1 MSHSKQD
8 KGSVAAGILAT
19 IGTILVIGLVVVGG
33 YLGGWWLQE
42 DAVNRTAQINQNSY
56 GRQVALVDDITRKYA
71 EIQNPNLPEPQ
82 KQAIV
87 TEMCVDFGFLTGKVQ
102 INPNIA
108 NYLNTECN

>member
-1 MSHSKQD
+1 MKQD
-8 KGSVAAGILAT
+8 RGGVAAGILAT
-19 IGTILVIGLVVVGG
+19 IGVILVIGLVVVGG

-42 DAVNRTAQINQNSY
+42 DAVNRTAEINQGSY

-71 EIQNPNLPEPQ
+71 EVQNPNLPESQ

-87 TEMCVDFGFLTGKVQ
+87 TEMCVNFGFLTGKVQ